1 MRGKILLLGLLLFSF
16 TFVLAGNS
24 YDVSFEDQNSQAIY
38 LYENDEVRFEL
49 LDGEHSIIVEE
60 VSEIGAKFDI
70 VPFIHDGVTN
80 AWPGMAT
87 LDTIMKVDLDKDG
100 YYDMNVAVYSVASD
114 GQVHLVLQVADNSDD
129 DDDGSS
135 IVTGLVVDDEEEE
148 SDIDWKN
155 YILAVLGIL
164 IVIIVAV
171 FVLRSADTEEE
182 KEEAKEEEKEE
193 VKEEAKEEEK
203 EENSDDDKK
212 DDSEEKKEKE

>member
-182 KEEAKEEEKEE
+182 KEEAKEKKEE